1 MKTHLELYFLQTHK
15 MIIFITYLCII
26 VQWALTIAKIL
37 KIYISQYKK
46 EKNWTVQKIAL
57 KNNLIF

>member
-46 EKNWTVQKIAL
+46 EKKL
-57 KNNLIF
+57 DRSKNSIKK